1 MRRVTVIGH
10 DGGVPG
16 PAAHAALARATLV
29 AGGAR
34 HLSGLDLTAET
45 LVMGPVAPVVA
56 RVAAHE
62 GEAVVLASG
71 DPGFFGIVAA
81 LRRAGVEPVVL
92 PAVSSIAAA
101 FARVGLPWDDAL
113 IVSAHGR
120 DPVARDSA
128 HGGSGPAHDSASG
141 DAAVTHDSAAGGAV
155 PGDDR
160 RGGADRDPF
169 LWTPGV
175 AMATAGVHENGS
187 SRLPD
192 GFRRAVNACRA
203 HPKVAVLT
211 APGNGPA
218 ALGAALAGW
227 DRTLVVAERL
237 GTPQERLVTVTAAE
251 AARAEWADPNVT
263 LVLDPARPG
272 TRTRPG
278 WVAGPGAGPRGWAL
292 PEAGYAHRD
301 SMITKAEVRAY
312 ALARL
317 GPRLG
322 ELVWDVGAGSGSV
335 AVECARFGAAVLA
348 IERDPAALPLITA
361 NAAGLGIRVVAAPA
375 PGCLAA
381 LPDPD
386 AVFVGGGG
394 LTVLAACAERRP
406 TRLVTVL
413 AAVERAGAALT
424 LLRAAGY
431 RAEGVQLQAS
441 RLNALPDGTHRLA
454 AANPVFV
461 VSGELP

>member
-1 MRRVTVIGH
+1 MTVIGH
-10 DGGVPG
+10 DGGALG
-16 PAAHAALARATLV
+16 PAAVAALSSATLV

-34 HLSGLDLTAET
+34 HLSGLDLAAET

-92 PAVSSIAAA
+92 PAVSSVAAA

-113 IVSAHGR
+113 VVSAHGR
-120 DPVARDSA
+120 DAGIRDSA
-128 HGGSGPAHDSASG
+128 RASAR
-141 DAAVTHDSAAGGAV
+141 DFAQGGAL
-155 PGDDR
+155 PGGVDHGR
-160 RGGADRDPF
+160 ADHDPF
-169 LWTPGV
+169 LWTPAV
-175 AMATAGVHENGS
+175 AIAAPGVHKNGS

-237 GTPQERLVTVTAAE
+237 GAPQERLVTVTAAE
-251 AARAEWADPNVT
+251 AAEAEWADPNVV
-263 LVLDPARPG
+263 LVLDPARPDA
-272 TRTRPG
+272 RTRPG

-292 PEAGYAHRD
+292 PEAAYAHRD

-322 ELVWDVGAGSGSV
+322 DLVWDVGAGSGSV

-348 IERDPAALPLITA
+348 VERDPAALPLITA
-361 NAAGLGIRVVAAPA
+361 NTAGLGIRVVADTA

-394 LTVLAACAERRP
+394 MPVLAACAGRRP
-406 TRLVTVL
+406 ARLVTAL

-431 RAEGVQLQAS
+431 RAEGVQLQAA
-441 RLNALPDGTHRLA
+441 RLNPLPDGTHRLA
-454 AANPVFV
+454 ATNPVFV

>member
-10 DGGVPG
+10 DGGALG
-16 PAAHAALARATLV
+16 TAAYTALASATLV

-34 HLSGLDLTAET
+34 HLSGLDLAAET

-81 LRRAGVEPVVL
+81 LRRAGVEPMVL
-92 PAVSSIAAA
+92 PAVSSVAAA

-113 IVSAHGR
+113 VVSAHGR
-120 DPVARDSA
+120 DS
-128 HGGSGPAHDSASG
+128 GGSDH
-141 DAAVTHDSAAGGAV
+141 
-155 PGDDR
+155 R
-160 RGGADRDPF
+160 RDGVETGHDPF
-169 LWTPGV
+169 LWTPAV
-175 AMATAGVHENGS
+175 AMAVPGVHKNGS
-187 SRLPD
+187 SQAPGGL
-192 GFRRAVNACRA
+192 RRAVNACRA

-211 APGNGPA
+211 APGTGPA
-218 ALGAALAGW
+218 VLGAALAGW
-227 DRTLVVAERL
+227 ERTLVVAERL

-251 AARAEWADPNVT
+251 AAGIEWADPNVV
-263 LVLDPARPG
+263 LVLDPARPDA
-272 TRTRPG
+272 RTGPG
-278 WVAGPGAGPRGWAL
+278 WVAGPGPGPRGWAL

-322 ELVWDVGAGSGSV
+322 DLVWDIGAGSGSV

-348 IERDPAALPLITA
+348 VERDPAALPLITA
-361 NAAGLGIRVVAAPA
+361 NAAGLGVRVVAAAA
-375 PGCLAA
+375 PDCLAA

-394 LTVLAACAERRP
+394 MTVLAACAERRP
-406 TRLVTVL
+406 SRLVTAL

-431 RAEGVQLQAS
+431 QAEGVQLQAA
-441 RLNALPDGTHRLA
+441 RLSPLPDGTHRLA

>member
-10 DGGVPG
+10 DGGTPG
-16 PAAHAALARATLV
+16 PAAGAALATATLV

-34 HLSGLDLTAET
+34 HLSGLDVAVET

-56 RVAAHE
+56 RLAAHE

-81 LRRAGVEPVVL
+81 LRRAGVEPVVI
-92 PAVSSIAAA
+92 PAVSSVAAA
-101 FARVGLPWDDAL
+101 FARTGLPWDDAL
-113 IVSAHGR
+113 VVSAHGR
-120 DPVARDSA
+120 DAAPNPMIKAPPMLLEQ
-128 HGGSGPAHDSASG
+128 HGGSFDHECGL
-141 DAAVTHDSAAGGAV
+141 
-155 PGDDR
+155 
-160 RGGADRDPF
+160 RGG
-169 LWTPGV
+169 W
-175 AMATAGVHENGS
+175 
-187 SRLPD
+187 
-192 GFRRAVNACRA
+192 RRVVNACRA

-211 APGNGPA
+211 GPGTGPA
-218 ALGAALAGW
+218 ELGAALAGW

-237 GTPQERLVTVTAAE
+237 GTPQERLVTVAATE
-251 AARAEWADPNVT
+251 AAGMRWADPNVV
-263 LVLDPARPG
+263 LVLDPARPDA
-272 TRTRPG
+272 RTRPG
-278 WVAGPGAGPRGWAL
+278 WVAGPGPGPGGWAL
-292 PEAGYAHRD
+292 PEAAYTHRD

-322 ELVWDVGAGSGSV
+322 DLVWDVGAGSGSV

-348 IERDPAALPLITA
+348 VERDPAALPLITA
-361 NAAGLGIRVVAAPA
+361 NAAGLGVRVVAGAV

-394 LTVLAACAERRP
+394 LPVLAACAARRP
-406 TRLVTVL
+406 ARIVTAL

-431 RAEGVQLQAS
+431 AAEGVQLQAS
-441 RLNALPDGTHRLA
+441 RLSPLPDGTHRLA